1 MSKVLPTIVLKRSLV
16 IIGLCGLLMPVA
28 EAAYYLYQLP
38 DGSRIV
44 SDRPMYENTHQ
55 LVRQSEQVNGIGRM
69 VAGAYQP
76 SAGESVKKFETLI
89 ETIAERHEVDKALV
103 KAVIHT
109 ESYFNPN
116 ATSRKGASGLM
127 QLMPQTARRYGVVD
141 LYSPQQNLDAGVRY
155 LRDLLQR
162 YNNQLHLV
170 LAAYNAGENA
180 VAKYKGIPPYK
191 ETQRYVKKVMHFKSY
206 YNKLN

>member
-1 MSKVLPTIVLKRSLV
+1 MVPSIILKRSFIFLA
-16 IIGLCGLLMPVA
+16 LCGLLVPVA
-28 EAAYYLYQLP
+28 EAGYYLYQLP
-38 DGSRIV
+38 DGSRVV
-44 SDRPMYENTHQ
+44 SDRPLYDGNPQ
-55 LVRQSEQVNGIGRM
+55 LVRQSDQVSGIGRM

-76 SAGESVKKFETLI
+76 SAGESVKRFETLI
-89 ETIAERHEVDKALV
+89 ETIAKRHEVDLALV

-127 QLMPQTARRYGVVD
+127 QLMPQTARHYGVVD

-162 YNNQLHLV
+162 YDNQIFLA
-170 LAAYNAGENA
+170 LAAYNAGETA
-180 VAKYKGIPPYK
+180 VAKYKGVPPYK
-191 ETQRYVKKVMHFKSY
+191 ETQRYVKKVMRFFSY
-206 YNKLN
+206 YSKQNKS